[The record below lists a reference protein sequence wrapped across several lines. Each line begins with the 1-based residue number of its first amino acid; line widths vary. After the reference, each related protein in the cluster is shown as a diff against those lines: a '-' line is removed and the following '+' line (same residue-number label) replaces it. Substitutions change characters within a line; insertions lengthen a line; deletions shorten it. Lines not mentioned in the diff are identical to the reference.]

1 MACVLLTVILVIV
14 VILIKRKVKGQKDDL
29 DKLAFKMEELEKN
42 IAEDIREGNTLRIF
56 DLTSWDNKV

>member
-1 MACVLLTVILVIV
+1 MACVLLIIILVFV

-42 IAEDIREGNTLRIF
+42 IAEDIREGNTLIVF
-56 DLTSWDNKV
+56 DLIYLLHGR